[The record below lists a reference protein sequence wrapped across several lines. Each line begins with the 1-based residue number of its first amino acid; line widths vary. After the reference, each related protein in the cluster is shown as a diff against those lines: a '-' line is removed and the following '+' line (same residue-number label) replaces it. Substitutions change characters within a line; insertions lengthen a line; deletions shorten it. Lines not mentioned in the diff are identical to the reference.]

1 MSATNLTVTSLT
13 KFYGA
18 QPALH
23 GVSFALNTG
32 STALLGPNGSG
43 KSTLLRLLATLISP
57 DAGEIRFCAQNY
69 AADVRSVRA
78 HIGFMP
84 QEVDLPHHLTPYQIL
99 RYLAQVRCIPM
110 QHDMTIHETLAA
122 LGISHLSRTPLA
134 KLSGGQVRLVAA
146 AQALLGKPRLLL
158 LDEPT
163 RGLAPDE
170 RNQLW
175 HAVVRFAPEIM
186 LFSSHNADEAED
198 RAERL
203 LIFRGGRI
211 RFEGLSETLK
221 ARAADHVYEVRVPK
235 AVAAVLQREYHVS
248 QIRDDGALRTLRMV
262 GTPPD
267 GVESKHVSPTIEDAY
282 LWLMRSP

>member
-13 KFYGA
+13 KSYGV

-43 KSTLLRLLATLISP
+43 KSTLLRVLATLVSP
-57 DAGEIRFCAQNY
+57 NAGEIRFCGQSY
-69 AADVRSVRA
+69 TADVRSVRA
-78 HIGFMP
+78 QIGFMP
-84 QEVDLPHHLTPYQIL
+84 QDVDLPRHLTPHQIL
-99 RYLAQVRCIPM
+99 RYLAQVRCIPIE
-110 QHDMTIHETLAA
+110 HDMTIRETLAA

-175 HAVVRFAPEIM
+175 QAVVRFAPEIM
-186 LFSSHNADEAED
+186 LFSSHNADEVED
-198 RAERL
+198 RAGHL
-203 LIFRGGRI
+203 LILRGGRI

-235 AVAAVLQREYHVS
+235 EVAAALQREYHVS
-248 QIRDDGALRTLRMV
+248 QMRDDGAVQTLRMV
-262 GTPPD
+262 GKPPD
-267 GVESKHVSPTIEDAY
+267 GVESRHVLPTLEDAY
-282 LWLMRSP
+282 LWLMHYP